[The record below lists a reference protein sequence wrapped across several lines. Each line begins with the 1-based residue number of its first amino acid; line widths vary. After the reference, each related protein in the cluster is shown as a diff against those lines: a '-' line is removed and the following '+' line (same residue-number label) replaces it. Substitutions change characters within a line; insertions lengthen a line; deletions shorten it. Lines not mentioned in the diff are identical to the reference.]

1 MNLKEIKI
9 NIESLLKE
17 KLQEFQDI
25 ENQRNQTS
33 AEILKLQGKLELI
46 EEQIKD
52 TPKEEIKED
61 SEKK

>member
-52 TPKEEIKED
+52 IPKEEIKED